1 MKNKNLDKIIYKN
14 IGQDISYP
22 LYSKY
27 VGTDVYRKLENK
39 YLKNM
44 PVDDHCTKY
53 EIYDNGNAV
62 TGYIRLFILN
72 KETNYIKII
81 NNIFIEIDR
90 NNDFIYI
97 DRDNI
102 RNELYL
108 IQLLESEEIKK
119 SIYSYIDN
127 ISGY

>member
-1 MKNKNLDKIIYKN
+1 MKSLNFDENMKL
-14 IGQDISYP
+14 IS
-22 LYSKY
+22 
-27 VGTDVYRKLENK
+27 R
-39 YLKNM
+39 
-44 PVDDHCTKY
+44 
-53 EIYDNGNAV
+53 
-62 TGYIRLFILN
+62 YIRLFILN
-72 KETNYIKII
+72 KETNHIRII
-81 NNIFIEIDR
+81 NDIFIEIDR
-90 NNDFIYI
+90 NNDFIHI

>member
-1 MKNKNLDKIIYKN
+1 MKFNEVIMKSLNFDENMKLIYR
-14 IGQDISYP
+14 DIMY
-22 LYSKY
+22 
-27 VGTDVYRKLENK
+27 DIFI
-39 YLKNM
+39 
-44 PVDDHCTKY
+44 DDHCTKY
-53 EIYDNGNAV
+53 EIYNSGNTV

-90 NNDFIYI
+90 SNDFIYI

-127 ISGY
+127 MAGY

>member
-1 MKNKNLDKIIYKN
+1 MKFNEVIMKSLNFDENMKLIYR
-14 IGQDISYP
+14 DIMY
-22 LYSKY
+22 
-27 VGTDVYRKLENK
+27 DIFVY
-39 YLKNM
+39 
-44 PVDDHCTKY
+44 DHCTKY
-53 EIYDNGNAV
+53 EIYDSGNTV
-62 TGYIRLFILN
+62 TGYICLFILN
-72 KETNYIKII
+72 KETNHIKII

-90 NNDFIYI
+90 NNDFIYV

>member
-1 MKNKNLDKIIYKN
+1 MSTKLKESLYIDDDIKLIYKDSMYK
-14 IGQDISYP
+14 IF
-22 LYSKY
+22 
-27 VGTDVYRKLENK
+27 
-39 YLKNM
+39 
-44 PVDDHCTKY
+44 VDDHCTKY
-53 EIYDNGNAV
+53 EMYDGGNSI
-62 TGYIRLFILN
+62 TGYLRLFILD
-72 KETNYIKII
+72 KAINYIRII
-81 NNIFIEIDR
+81 NDIFIEIDR
-90 NNDFIYI
+90 SNSFLHI

>member
-1 MKNKNLDKIIYKN
+1 MKILNFDENMKLIYR
-14 IGQDISYP
+14 DIMY
-22 LYSKY
+22 
-27 VGTDVYRKLENK
+27 DIFI
-39 YLKNM
+39 
-44 PVDDHCTKY
+44 DDHCTKY
-53 EIYDNGNAV
+53 EIYDSGNSI

-81 NNIFIEIDR
+81 NDIFIEIDR

>member
-1 MKNKNLDKIIYKN
+1 MKSLNFDENMKLIYR
-14 IGQDISYP
+14 DIMY
-22 LYSKY
+22 
-27 VGTDVYRKLENK
+27 D
-39 YLKNM
+39 M
-44 PVDDHCTKY
+44 FIDDHCTKY
-53 EIYDNGNAV
+53 EIYDSGNSV

-72 KETNYIKII
+72 KETNYIRII
-81 NNIFIEIDR
+81 NDIFIEIDR

>member
-1 MKNKNLDKIIYKN
+1 MKSLNFDENMKLIYR
-14 IGQDISYP
+14 DIMY
-22 LYSKY
+22 
-27 VGTDVYRKLENK
+27 D
-39 YLKNM
+39 M
-44 PVDDHCTKY
+44 FIDDHRTKY
-53 EIYDNGNAV
+53 EIYDSGNAV

-72 KETNYIKII
+72 KETNHIRII
-81 NNIFIEIDR
+81 NDIFIEIDR

-108 IQLLESEEIKK
+108 IQLLEFEEIKK

>member
-1 MKNKNLDKIIYKN
+1 MSTKLKGSLYIDNDIKLIYKDSMYK
-14 IGQDISYP
+14 IF
-22 LYSKY
+22 
-27 VGTDVYRKLENK
+27 
-39 YLKNM
+39 
-44 PVDDHCTKY
+44 VDNHCTKY
-53 EIYDNGNAV
+53 EIYDSGNAV

-81 NNIFIEIDR
+81 NDIFIEIDR

>member
-1 MKNKNLDKIIYKN
+1 MKSLNFD
-14 IGQDISYP
+14 
-22 LYSKY
+22 
-27 VGTDVYRKLENK
+27 
-39 YLKNM
+39 KNM
-44 PVDDHCTKY
+44 KLIYRDIMYDIFIDDHCTKY
-53 EIYDNGNAV
+53 EIYNSGNSI

-72 KETNYIKII
+72 KETNYIRII
-81 NNIFIEIDR
+81 NDIFIEIDR

-97 DRDNI
+97 NRDNI
-102 RNELYL
+102 RNEDHL

>member
-1 MKNKNLDKIIYKN
+1 MKLNEVIMKSLNFDENMKLIYR
-14 IGQDISYP
+14 DIMY
-22 LYSKY
+22 
-27 VGTDVYRKLENK
+27 DIFI
-39 YLKNM
+39 
-44 PVDDHCTKY
+44 DDHCTKY
-53 EIYDNGNAV
+53 EIYDNGNSV

-72 KETNYIKII
+72 KETNYIRII
-81 NNIFIEIDR
+81 NDIFIEVDR
-90 NNDFIYI
+90 NNNFIYV

>member
-1 MKNKNLDKIIYKN
+1 MKFSEVTMKSLNFDENMKLIYR
-14 IGQDISYP
+14 DIMY
-22 LYSKY
+22 
-27 VGTDVYRKLENK
+27 D
-39 YLKNM
+39 M
-44 PVDDHCTKY
+44 FIDDHCTKY
-53 EIYDNGNAV
+53 EIYNSGNSI

-81 NNIFIEIDR
+81 NDIFIEIDR

-127 ISGY
+127 MSGY

>member
-1 MKNKNLDKIIYKN
+1 M
-14 IGQDISYP
+14 IS
-22 LYSKY
+22 
-27 VGTDVYRKLENK
+27 
-39 YLKNM
+39 
-44 PVDDHCTKY
+44 
-53 EIYDNGNAV
+53 GNAV

-72 KETNYIKII
+72 KETNHIIII

>member
-1 MKNKNLDKIIYKN
+1 MKLSEVIMKSLNFDENMKL
-14 IGQDISYP
+14 IS
-22 LYSKY
+22 
-27 VGTDVYRKLENK
+27 R
-39 YLKNM
+39 
-44 PVDDHCTKY
+44 
-53 EIYDNGNAV
+53 
-62 TGYIRLFILN
+62 YIRLFILN
-72 KETNYIKII
+72 KETNHIRII
-81 NNIFIEIDR
+81 NDIFIEVNR

>member
-1 MKNKNLDKIIYKN
+1 MKSLNFDENMKLIYR
-14 IGQDISYP
+14 DIMY
-22 LYSKY
+22 
-27 VGTDVYRKLENK
+27 DIFI
-39 YLKNM
+39 
-44 PVDDHCTKY
+44 DDHCTKY
-53 EIYDNGNAV
+53 EIYNSVNAV
-62 TGYIRLFILN
+62 TRYIRLFILN

-81 NNIFIEIDR
+81 NDIFIEIDR

-127 ISGY
+127 ILGY

>member
-1 MKNKNLDKIIYKN
+1 MKSLNFDENMKLIYR
-14 IGQDISYP
+14 DIMY
-22 LYSKY
+22 
-27 VGTDVYRKLENK
+27 DIFI
-39 YLKNM
+39 
-44 PVDDHCTKY
+44 DDHCRKY
-53 EIYDNGNAV
+53 EIYDSGNAV

-81 NNIFIEIDR
+81 NDIYVEIDR

-102 RNELYL
+102 KNELYL